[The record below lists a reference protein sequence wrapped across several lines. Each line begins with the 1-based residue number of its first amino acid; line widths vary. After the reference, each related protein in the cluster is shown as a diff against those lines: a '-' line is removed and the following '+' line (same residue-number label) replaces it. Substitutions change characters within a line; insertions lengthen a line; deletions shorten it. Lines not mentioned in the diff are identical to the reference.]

1 MVCPGGELAF
11 VSQMVKD
18 SLKLQGR
25 VHWYSSMVG
34 KKATLKQL
42 RRMLHQSNI
51 TALRTTELVQVS
63 TAYVCCEILCHSS
76 VHSLNSFCCPMAKS
90 QPLATCPEL
99 QCVSYFEPQNGIE
112 KQCKHVE
119 LPTLHSHLMSCQ
131 GLTASEDDNDV

>member
-42 RRMLHQSNI
+42 RRMLHESKV
-51 TALRTTELVQVS
+51 TALRTTELVQVN
-63 TAYVCCEILCHSS
+63 TADICCEIFCQSSMHSWS
-76 VHSLNSFCCPMAKS
+76 SFCCPMSKS
-90 QPLATCPEL
+90 QPFATCMGL
-99 QCVSYFEPQNGIE
+99 QCVSILEAQFMVE

-119 LPTLHSHLMSCQ
+119 FQTLHSPLMSCQ
-131 GLTASEDDNDV
+131 R